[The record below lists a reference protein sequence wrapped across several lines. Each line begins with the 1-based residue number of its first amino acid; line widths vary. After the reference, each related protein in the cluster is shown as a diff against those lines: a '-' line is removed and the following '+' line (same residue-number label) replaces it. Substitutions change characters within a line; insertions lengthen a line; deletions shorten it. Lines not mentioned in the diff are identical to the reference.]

1 MCKSRHTAA
10 IALVFTGLVATN
22 GSHVSVGPLVERR
35 HAPETRR
42 RDMPGRVRVGSV
54 ADFADGKLHAVDAA
68 GTSVVVGL
76 AGGSLCAARN
86 RCPHLGFSLTKGPG
100 GLKYADGQVVCP
112 WHNSRF
118 DLASGENLDWAPGFA
133 GRDMPRW
140 SRKMIA
146 LGRKPSPLTTYE
158 VTVEGDDV
166 YVEL

>member
-1 MCKSRHTAA
+1 
-10 IALVFTGLVATN
+10 
-22 GSHVSVGPLVERR
+22 
-35 HAPETRR
+35 
-42 RDMPGRVRVGSV
+42 MPGRVRVGSV

-76 AGGSLCAARN
+76 AGDSLYAARN
-86 RCPHLGFSLTKGPG
+86 RAAPTSASPSPRGQVVRRYP
-100 GLKYADGQVVCP
+100 DGQVICP

-146 LGRKPSPLTTYE
+146 LGRKPSPLTTYD
-158 VTVEGDDV
+158 VMVEGDDV